1 MPGSQTSN
9 QPGGVEKEHGG
20 WTGGQLRVRL
30 PVAASGW
37 QAGLTIV
44 ILSDFLRPAR
54 TEKTEHKTRIATNF
68 LIHHRMWHVA
78 SGMWHVVGTKDT
90 NCISGSLFRP
100 GQATPIGIEGVPNCA
115 ELIS

>member
-1 MPGSQTSN
+1 MD
-9 QPGGVEKEHGG
+9 
-20 WTGGQLRVRL
+20 WGQLRVRL

-78 SGMWHVVGTKDT
+78 SGMWWAQRTQIV
-90 NCISGSLFRP
+90 FREVFS

>member
-1 MPGSQTSN
+1 MPVSQTSN
-9 QPGGVEKEHGG
+9 QPRGSRKRDEEGGR
-20 WTGGQLRVRL
+20 GQLKVRL

-37 QAGLTIV
+37 QARLTIV

-54 TEKTEHKTRIATNF
+54 AEKTEHKTRIATNF

-90 NCISGSLFRP
+90 NCISGSLYR
-100 GQATPIGIEGVPNCA
+100 QAGN
-115 ELIS
+115 SNWN